1 MIWRERDVAVRESG
15 RTKTMHIVVERDGSL
30 AVQVPR
36 GLSETKIHEV
46 LERRAY
52 AVFAML
58 SKWREAHAAMGKD
71 DASRSTVLYR
81 GRRYQVEEVAAQK
94 ETVVVRGGRLLVC
107 RGTKDVRLVLKDYL
121 KRQAK
126 ERIARRLAF
135 YAPERLPLPKK
146 LQVRDMATRWGS
158 CTPGGTITYNW
169 RCVQV
174 PPKVLDY
181 LIVHELVH
189 LEYHAHS
196 RDFWARV
203 EEVVPHYERAVSWLQ
218 KNGVLT
224 GIGKF

>member
-30 AVQVPR
+30 SVQVPH
-36 GLSETKIHEV
+36 GLPETKIREV

-52 AVFAML
+52 AVFSML
-58 SKWREAHAAMGKD
+58 AKWREAHAAIRKD
-71 DASRSTVLYR
+71 NASGWTVLY
-81 GRRYQVEEVAAQK
+81 GGKRYQVEEVAAQK
-94 ETVVVRGGRLLVC
+94 EPVVVRGGRLLVC
-107 RGTKDVRLVLKDYL
+107 SGTKDAHIVLKDFL

-126 ERIARRLAF
+126 KRIARRLAC

-181 LIVHELVH
+181 LIVHELFH
-189 LEYHAHS
+189 LEFHAHS
-196 RDFWARV
+196 RDFWTRV
-203 EEVVPHYERAVSWLQ
+203 EDVVPHYERAVAWLQ